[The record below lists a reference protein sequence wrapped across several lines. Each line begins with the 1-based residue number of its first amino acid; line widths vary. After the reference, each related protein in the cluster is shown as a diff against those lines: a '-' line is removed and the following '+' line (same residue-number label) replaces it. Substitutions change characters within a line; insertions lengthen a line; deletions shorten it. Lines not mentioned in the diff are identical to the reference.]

1 MISHDD
7 LFLYMDE
14 INSLQSDINILVKK
28 ASLPLEIKKK
38 ISNYEKRKSVVL
50 KLIFNE
56 LDLKI

>member
-7 LFLYMDE
+7 LILYMGE
-14 INSLQSDINILVKK
+14 IRSLQDDIDLLVKK
-28 ASLPLEIKKK
+28 ISSTSAKKRKIAS
-38 ISNYEKRKSVVL
+38 YEKRKSEVL

>member
-7 LFLYMDE
+7 LILYMGE
-14 INSLQSDINILVKK
+14 IRSLQDDIDKLVKNI
-28 ASLPLEIKKK
+28 STPLLTKKK
-38 ISNYEKRKSVVL
+38 IASYEKRKGEVL

>member
-7 LFLYMDE
+7 LILYMGE
-14 INSLQSDINILVKK
+14 IKSMQDDIDKLVRNL
-28 ASLPLEIKKK
+28 SLPLATKKK
-38 ISNYEKRKSVVL
+38 ISNYEKRKAEVL